1 MTEAQIQAVGPA
13 FEAFLKP
20 FRPFC
25 GKAPVADHV
34 RVYCRGLLGDL
45 PRKSVEPIALAAGTP
60 PRTLQRFL
68 TTRKWDHD
76 GVRDELQRQVRN
88 HLRSRPRDPRSAD
101 ALGVVGVIDETSDDK
116 KGDKTPGVQRQ
127 YLGCEGKVDNG
138 IVTVHLGVS
147 CGRLHTLVDR
157 DLYLPRSWCDDAD
170 RRREA
175 GVPDDVTFRTKWQ
188 IALDQW
194 LHAARGGLR
203 FDWLT
208 FDEGYGAMVPLLTVF
223 AITGQKFVGEIP
235 VNFRVDTPR
244 GPRRV
249 DRVLPEAKAVRGRRY
264 RLKRETVADQIWR
277 AARKPVTVRGRRY
290 TLVAAINEATG
301 EVKYFLAN
309 GRASVRRFLAVAFR
323 RWTVEHSFRVA
334 KSEIGLMHFEGRH
347 YAGLLRHLTLSLLA
361 LTFVAIQTDRLRGE
375 KSGGDAGAG
384 VPGAERVLR
393 APLAES
399 ARPLAA

>member
-1 MTEAQIQAVGPA
+1 MTDAQIHAVGPA

-20 FRPFC
+20 FRSCC
-25 GKAPVADHV
+25 GKAPVAGHV
-34 RVYCRGLLGDL
+34 HVYCRGLLSDL

-76 GVRDELQRQVRN
+76 GVRDELQRQVFRM
-88 HLRSRPRDPRSAD
+88 LAGRPRDP
-101 ALGVVGVIDETSDDK
+101 LGVVGVIDETSDDK
-116 KGDKTPGVQRQ
+116 KGTKTPGVQRQ

-147 CGRLHTLVDR
+147 SGRLHTLVDR
-157 DLYLPRSWCDDAD
+157 DLYLPQSWCDDVE
-170 RRREA
+170 RRRAA
-175 GVPDDVTFRTKWQ
+175 GVPADVVFRTKWQ

-223 AITGQKFVGEIP
+223 AITGQKFVGELP
-235 VNFRVDTPR
+235 VNFRVDTAR

-249 DRVLPEAKAVRGRRY
+249 DRVLPRAQAIRGRRY
-264 RLKRETVADQIWR
+264 RLKRVTVHDQIWR
-277 AARKPVTVRGRRY
+277 AARKPVMVRGRRY
-290 TLVAAINEATG
+290 TLIVAINEATG

-323 RWTVEHSFRVA
+323 RWTVEQCFRVA
-334 KSEIGLMHFEGRH
+334 KQEIGLMHFEGRH
-347 YAGLLRHLTLSLLA
+347 YGGLVRHLTLSLVVLA
-361 LTFVAIQTDRLRGE
+361 FVAIHTDRLRGE
-375 KSGGDAGAG
+375 KSGGDVGAG
-384 VPGAERVLR
+384 VPGAARVLPS
-393 APLAES
+393 ASES
-399 ARPLAA
+399 EPLAA